1 MKKIFLLLVTSLLIT
16 GLNGQDITPVSEF
29 TLNVDYAKFRYDDQS
44 AYLEIYYAC
53 FPHQLTYHSSEEKYR
68 AGVKLHTQLINNETQ
83 TVLIDKRVLLPVA
96 INDTTDAAFRYPFTS
111 QSGHALPFGQYSLKV
126 FAADSLNA
134 TRMDSV
140 ILPITL
146 KAYPDK
152 IVSSDLELCSSI
164 KSSSNN
170 NDPFYKNRLEVV
182 PNATLIFGVTAHP
195 VVFYYLELYNLDPQK
210 TYQVKKLIKN
220 TQGKII
226 RELSK
231 SRKYGVTSATEVG
244 MTNVTSI
251 LSGKYFYGIE
261 ISDADSK
268 PLTRVEKTF
277 FIYNPHLQPEA
288 PAELSVDARVF
299 EGMTGEELAKEFDYA
314 KYVATDEEKALFA
327 QLDADVGKREFLVE
341 FWTKILKGRLERQP
355 INRLQYLQRVEEA
368 TEKYETVG
376 KEGWQTDRGRV
387 YILYGPPDDLERFP
401 SMSENK
407 PHQIWHYHN
416 IESGVDFVFID
427 RLGFGNYILYHSTKR
442 GELRDDNW
450 RENLR

>member
-1 MKKIFLLLVTSLLIT
+1 MKKIILLLLVTSLLIT
-16 GLNGQDITPVSEF
+16 GLNAQDITPAGEV
-29 TLNVDYAKFRYDDQS
+29 TLNADYAQFRYDAGS

-53 FPHQLTYHSSEEKYR
+53 YPHQLTYLSTGGKYC
-68 AGVKLHTQLINNETQ
+68 AGVKLRTQLINNETQ
-83 TVLIDKRVLLPVA
+83 AVLIDKSVSLPVS
-96 INDTTDAAFRYPFTS
+96 INDTTDAAYRYPFTS
-111 QSGHALPFGQYSLKV
+111 QSGHAIPFGNYSLTV
-126 FAADSLNA
+126 TAADSLNPA
-134 TRMDSV
+134 RRDSV
-140 ILPITL
+140 TLPITL
-146 KAYPDK
+146 QAYPDK
-152 IVSSDLELCSSI
+152 LVSSDMELCSSI
-164 KSSSNN
+164 KSSTNK

-195 VVFYYLELYNLDPQK
+195 VIFYYLELYNLDPGK

-226 RELSK
+226 RESSK
-231 SRKYGVTSATEVG
+231 SRKYGVASATEVG

-268 PLTRVEKTF
+268 PLNHVEKTF
-277 FIYNPHLQPEA
+277 FIYNPHLQPI
-288 PAELSVDARVF
+288 PPGELSVDASVF

-355 INRLQYLQRVEEA
+355 IKRLQYLQRVEEA
-368 TEKYETVG
+368 NEKYETVG

-387 YILYGPPDDLERFP
+387 YILYGPPEDLERFP

-407 PHQIWHYHN
+407 PHEIWHYHN

-427 RLGFGNYILYHSTKR
+427 RLGFGNFILYH
-442 GELRDDNW
+442 
-450 RENLR
+450 